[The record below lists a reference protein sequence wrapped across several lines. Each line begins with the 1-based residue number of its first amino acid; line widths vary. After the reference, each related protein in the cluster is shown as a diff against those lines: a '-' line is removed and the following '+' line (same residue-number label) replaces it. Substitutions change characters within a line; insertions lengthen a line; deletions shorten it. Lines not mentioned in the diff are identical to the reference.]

1 MLYHT
6 VQSTVEGQ
14 IVQRSE
20 KLQLT
25 TYSPA
30 GKRGG
35 ALLLYTSQTH
45 LFIAAEFLQSRS
57 WQGLEQQ
64 LGKTVVS
71 EAVEGR
77 QGTASGYS
85 HENDT

>member
-1 MLYHT
+1 M
-6 VQSTVEGQ
+6 EGQ

-30 GKRGG
+30 GKHSIVGPCC
-35 ALLLYTSQTH
+35 APSHTH
-45 LFIAAEFLQSRS
+45 FFTVAEFLQSRS

-64 LGKTVVS
+64 LGKTPVS

-77 QGTASGYS
+77 RGTASGYN
-85 HENDT
+85 HESDT